1 MKLRCCP
8 VNDKNPS
15 KPDSIANSVFSALF
29 PMHQTMR
36 KLFSSA
42 VLLLLFLH
50 TPVQATDNP
59 PNAQPPTTQAQGYDS
74 VEERRIMEAI
84 KASGNSQTI
93 NEQEELERRKKEL
106 KRLEDEVDKKIERLN
121 TLRIKVENL
130 LKQKDAAEK
139 KRVIELAKMY
149 EKMPADKGATVIG
162 NLDLDLAI
170 SILSQMK
177 TKSAAK
183 ILANLDREKATKI
196 TTAFSTLDSR

>member
-1 MKLRCCP
+1 MLYE
-8 VNDKNPS
+8 V
-15 KPDSIANSVFSALF
+15 I
-29 PMHQTMR
+29 T
-36 KLFSSA
+36 
-42 VLLLLFLH
+42 
-50 TPVQATDNP
+50 
-59 PNAQPPTTQAQGYDS
+59 S